1 MAKFPHHRSKPVEKQ
16 VLYLLLSVGNIL
28 SCLEQDACHLLTVG
42 CPCRHM
48 KREGTIAFNGQPSTK
63 RLKRNIGFVMQVDST

>member
-1 MAKFPHHRSKPVEKQ
+1 MPQ
-16 VLYLLLSVGNIL
+16 NLSL
-28 SCLEQDACHLLTVG
+28 G
-42 CPCRHM
+42 CVCRHM